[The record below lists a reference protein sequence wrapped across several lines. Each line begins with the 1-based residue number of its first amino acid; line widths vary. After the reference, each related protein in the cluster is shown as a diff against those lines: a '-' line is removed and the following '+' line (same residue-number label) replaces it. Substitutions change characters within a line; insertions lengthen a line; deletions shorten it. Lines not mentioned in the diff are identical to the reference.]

1 MARIVRLKD
10 LYFRSFFISPNN
22 AIKFSISTINL
33 LSDFISYQINKAL
46 KPLSIALNINN
57 GFISYQIN
65 KALKLALL
73 SLI

>member
-46 KPLSIALNINN
+46 KLLKFNPSCKYS
-57 GFISYQIN
+57 FISYQIN
-65 KALKLALL
+65 KALKPT
-73 SLI
+73 INI

>member
-10 LYFRSFFISPNN
+10 LYFRSFFISLNN

-46 KPLSIALNINN
+46 KLYMLNLRQVVR
-57 GFISYQIN
+57 FISYQIN
-65 KALKLALL
+65 KALKLQ
-73 SLI
+73 